1 VGLSETDFS
10 KDRIEEARMQAIST
24 VISQLQDLIQEYRNP
39 LYQCPSGESFE
50 CGSILYGALT
60 KEMELQGLLPV
71 PTTPFSGLSVSEL
84 RIKMQRIRSPSW
96 SYGGKS
102 KKNKHPCN
110 LGKRVMEI
118 ADAVTVLASG
128 PELNDFELS

>member
-1 VGLSETDFS
+1 VGLLETDFS

-71 PTTPFSGLSVSEL
+71 PTAPFSGLSVSEL

-96 SYGGKS
+96 VLWRQIQ
-102 KKNKHPCN
+102 KKQAP
-110 LGKRVMEI
+110 LQSR
-118 ADAVTVLASG
+118 
-128 PELNDFELS
+128 